1 MDDKVRAIQARLRA
15 TFGSAMAAGRR
26 FEGIPLVAFDEVAG
40 LPDGGEHLVADV
52 TQALKARGWRVA
64 NVRRVAEDASAA
76 EGAAALAAAGSDTT
90 VIAAPGRVTVSRP
103 VAEGEELDALTA
115 VVADGFD
122 IVLGENFGFASVPRI
137 LVTRRVQEGF
147 NLGLPNVVAYVSD
160 NALDVVIP
168 RFSPSEAE
176 AMADFIERTLG
187 LDGARANVE
196 E

>member
-52 TQALKARGWRVA
+52 TRALKARGWRVA
-64 NVRRVAEDASAA
+64 SVRRVAEDASAA
-76 EGAAALAAAGSDTT
+76 EGAAGLAAAGSDTT

-103 VAEGEELDALTA
+103 VTEGEELDALAA

>member
-1 MDDKVRAIQARLRA
+1 MDDKVKAIQTRLRA

-52 TQALKARGWRVA
+52 TRVLKARGWRVA
-64 NVRRVAEDASAA
+64 NVRRVAEVAQAA
-76 EGAAALAAAGSDTT
+76 EGAALLAAAGSDIT

-103 VAEGEELDALTA
+103 VAEGEELDELTS

-147 NLGLPNVVAYVSD
+147 NLGLPNVVAYVSN

-168 RFSPSEAE
+168 RFSPTEAE
-176 AMADFIERTLG
+176 AVADFIERTLG

>member
-52 TQALKARGWRVA
+52 TRALKARGWRVA
-64 NVRRVAEDASAA
+64 NVRRVAEDASAV
-76 EGAAALAAAGSDTT
+76 EGAAGLAAAGSDTT

-103 VAEGEELDALTA
+103 VTEGEELDALTA